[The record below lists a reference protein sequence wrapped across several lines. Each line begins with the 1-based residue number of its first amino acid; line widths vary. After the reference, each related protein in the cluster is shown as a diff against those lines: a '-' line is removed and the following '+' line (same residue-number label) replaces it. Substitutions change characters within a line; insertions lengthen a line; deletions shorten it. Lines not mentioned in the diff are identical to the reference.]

1 MNRGRLIGGIICLA
15 IAILLAV
22 LYFTL
27 EPDRMMFMI
36 GDRNLPW
43 VPAVILG
50 VIGILLLAT
59 VNQGAEPEPAPAEA
73 APAAPADPEKAAL
86 NKRMEA
92 VAWGLFLIMLGGR
105 FLVPGDTIPKGV
117 WSIGVGLIMLGLNLA
132 RYLTQIKMSGFTVF
146 LGIVAII
153 GGILSLVGMD
163 QIEGPI
169 FLIVLGAYV
178 LFKPYFDRR
187 GLFGSSEE
195 REAGQ

>member
-1 MNRGRLIGGIICLA
+1 MNKGRLIGGIICLA
-15 IAILLAV
+15 IAVVLLILWQ
-22 LYFTL
+22 TL
-27 EPDRMMFMI
+27 EEDQMMFQI
-36 GDRNLPW
+36 GDRNMPW
-43 VPAVILG
+43 VPAVVLG
-50 VIGILLLAT
+50 VIGIALLAT
-59 VNQGAEPEPAPAEA
+59 VNQGVEPRETSAEEGPPPAG
-73 APAAPADPEKAAL
+73 DPEKAAL

-92 VAWGLFLIMLGGR
+92 VAWGLFLIMVCCRL
-105 FLVPGDTIPKGV
+105 LVPAAAVPKGV

-132 RYLTQIKMSGFTVF
+132 RYLTGIKLSGFTVF

-153 GGILSLVGMD
+153 GGILSLVGLP

-178 LFKPYFDRR
+178 LLKPRFDRG

>member
-1 MNRGRLIGGIICLA
+1 MNRSRLIGGIICLA
-15 IAILLAV
+15 IAILLGI

-27 EPDRMMFMI
+27 EPDRMMFMV
-36 GDRNLPW
+36 GGVNRPW
-43 VPAVILG
+43 VPPVVLG
-50 VIGILLLAT
+50 IIGIVLLAT
-59 VNQGAEPEPAPAEA
+59 VNQGGERAPVDAKVVT
-73 APAAPADPEKAAL
+73 PADPEKAQL

-92 VAWGLFLIMLGGR
+92 IAWGLFLIMLGGR
-105 FLVPGDTIPKGV
+105 FLVPGETIPQGV

-132 RYLTQIKMSGFTVF
+132 RYLNQIKMSGFTVF

-153 GGILSLVGMD
+153 GGILSLIGME

-178 LFKPYFDRR
+178 LLKPYFDRR

-195 REAGQ
+195 REAG